1 MTDKG
6 KAEIEQIA
14 DDIIGIKPDVI
25 ITSSLTRCK
34 ESLEIVLK
42 KLESDESFTKNIEL
56 VKSKA
61 ARGICH
67 GAWEGK
73 NKEELI
79 DEDLLTWFA
88 KWNSYV
94 FAKSPGGESL
104 AEVIIRASEFLDF
117 IDNNYPSK
125 RVLLIGHGSFSWAI
139 TVLLRV
145 YPDPSHNDYNIK
157 YGALKKLY

>member
-56 VKSKA
+56 GSV
-61 ARGICH
+61 
-67 GAWEGK
+67 
-73 NKEELI
+73 
-79 DEDLLTWFA
+79 DF
-88 KWNSYV
+88 
-94 FAKSPGGESL
+94 L
-104 AEVIIRASEFLDF
+104 A
-117 IDNNYPSK
+117 
-125 RVLLIGHGSFSWAI
+125 
-139 TVLLRV
+139 
-145 YPDPSHNDYNIK
+145 
-157 YGALKKLY
+157 